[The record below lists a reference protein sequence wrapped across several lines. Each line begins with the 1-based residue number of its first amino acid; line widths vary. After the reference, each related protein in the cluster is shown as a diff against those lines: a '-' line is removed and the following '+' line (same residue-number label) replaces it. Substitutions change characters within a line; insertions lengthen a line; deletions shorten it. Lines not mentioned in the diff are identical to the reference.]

1 MEHQPVTNCDHME
14 ANKAKN
20 KENVPAKSVEYYYD
34 RYVKQ
39 DFEKTTID
47 ILLCKEK
54 RIPL

>member
-1 MEHQPVTNCDHME
+1 M
-14 ANKAKN
+14 AKN

-39 DFEKTTID
+39 DFENRLSAFYFAKRR
-47 ILLCKEK
+47 